1 MLYEEAD
8 AILWRSDERINLRA
22 TGTYATASLR
32 FFQDVTRG
40 PKKAE
45 NLSEKEDHWIKSAHM
60 GGLVWAE
67 PYEGIAT
74 ELDFNEYP
82 NILAHSI
89 AFWPI
94 GPGEF
99 RTFSRHPVD
108 HKCTRTFRYNYDL
121 QLAKNL
127 GLHIELSSE

>member
-1 MLYEEAD
+1 MVFSNSEISILSSSMMEEAHKCYNEEAD
-8 AILWRSDERINLRA
+8 AILWRSDEQINLRT

-32 FFQDVTRG
+32 SFQDVTRG

-45 NLSEKEDHWIKSAHM
+45 DLSEEDHWIKSAYM
-60 GGLVWAE
+60 GGLVWPE

-89 AFWPI
+89 AF
-94 GPGEF
+94 G
-99 RTFSRHPVD
+99 
-108 HKCTRTFRYNYDL
+108 
-121 QLAKNL
+121 Q
-127 GLHIELSSE
+127 